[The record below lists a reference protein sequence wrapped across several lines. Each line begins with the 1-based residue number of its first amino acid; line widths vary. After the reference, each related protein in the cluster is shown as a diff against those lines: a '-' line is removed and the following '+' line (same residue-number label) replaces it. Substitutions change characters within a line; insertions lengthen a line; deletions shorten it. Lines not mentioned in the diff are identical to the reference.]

1 MASII
6 SVFMIV
12 LLIFVVGFALSS
24 TNFQTSQ
31 NIDEITGGAIP
42 TSKAK
47 TCVSGTVTAK
57 YGVTYGSYKIYSDI
71 ATSSSYARILIKDRS
86 GKTVDTFII
95 NQGSSYFSS
104 ATGLAIKV
112 SRIAALPDGTVVGVD
127 LSVTSFVSGTATAKY
142 GITYGNYKI
151 YSDMGVNSVMA
162 EVLIKN
168 KAGKTIDTLL
178 INQGDSKDSPASG
191 LTVKVINVM
200 ALPDGTIV
208 GVDLS
213 VKSTC

>member
-6 SVFMIV
+6 SVLIIV

-24 TNFQTSQ
+24 VNFQTSESSG
-31 NIDEITGGAIP
+31 EITGGVIP
-42 TSKAK
+42 TSQAK
-47 TCVSGTVTAK
+47 TCVSGTVTAR
-57 YGVTYGSYKIYSDI
+57 YSVTYGSYKIYSDI
-71 ATSSSYARILIKDRS
+71 ATSSSQARILIKDKS

-95 NQGSSYFSS
+95 NKGSSYFSS
-104 ATGLAIKV
+104 ATGLAVKV

-127 LSVTSFVSGTATAKY
+127 VSVSSFVSGTATAKY

-151 YSDMGVNSVMA
+151 YSDMGVNSIMA

-168 KAGKTIDTLL
+168 KAGKTVDTLL
-178 INQGDSKDSPASG
+178 INQGSSRDSPASG
-191 LTVKVINVM
+191 LTVRVINVR

-213 VKSTC
+213 VKYTC